1 MVLLL
6 SEAVQAVSS
15 QRCVGGAGT
24 WGSLTCT
31 ETDGM
36 AHLMET
42 LLYEV
47 EPPAAIQILV
57 RRPIKPET
65 EEYFLFV
72 ICFSQSLVTKE
83 ITLVG
88 SS

>member
-6 SEAVQAVSS
+6 SEDAQAVSS
-15 QRCVGGAGT
+15 WRCAGGAGT
-24 WGSLTCT
+24 WGSLTRRV
-31 ETDGM
+31 TDGM
-36 AHLMET
+36 AHLMEM
-42 LLYEV
+42 LVHEV
-47 EPPAAIQILV
+47 EPPAAVKTLV
-57 RRPIKPET
+57 GRPIKPET